1 MFKEEI
7 NRFEEAGTRMEKER
21 RKAHLMGNAAA
32 LLAGMFVGRAI
43 VNAERGN
50 LLGVLLDTGLVGAS
64 VAMANISGKNEGK
77 CEASLRI
84 CDSTVEALKEIER
97 KENEKKE
104 G

>member
-7 NRFEEAGTRMEKER
+7 NRFEEAGTRMEKEK
-21 RKAHLMGNAAA
+21 RKAQLMGDAAA

-43 VNAERGN
+43 VNTTRGN

-64 VAMANISGKNEGK
+64 VAMANISGRNEGK
-77 CEASLRI
+77 YEAALMI
-84 CDSTVEALKEIER
+84 GNGTVEALKELDK

-104 G
+104 E